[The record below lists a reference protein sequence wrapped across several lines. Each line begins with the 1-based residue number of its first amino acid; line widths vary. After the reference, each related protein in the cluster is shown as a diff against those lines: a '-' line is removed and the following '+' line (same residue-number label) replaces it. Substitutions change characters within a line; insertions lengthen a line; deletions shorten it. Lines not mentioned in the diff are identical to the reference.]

1 MFSRVCGVSLHADD
15 GLTDKQVS
23 QAVGCHPGTVSRH
36 RKRYTEH
43 GLAAIHPRE
52 ADRVYERKLDDPLV
66 VSLRQQRE
74 QFTEGRH
81 VHTTFAAA
89 LRYDYGLTDYRDARL
104 DGETLRFFVEP
115 AEVSV
120 GGNDDTDSEEPLY
133 GYYYWFALWE
143 LAEGV
148 DPPSDLTVAFRTPS
162 EANYDRTPRPT
173 ATGTAID
180 THTPTTD
187 ESE

>member
-1 MFSRVCGVSLHADD
+1 VVDSVSGSFRD
-15 GLTDKQVS
+15 GQYVRRQPRLREAPALTARLLTDT
-23 QAVGCHPGTVSRH
+23 A
-36 RKRYTEH
+36 EF
-43 GLAAIHPRE
+43 
-52 ADRVYERKLDDPLV
+52 DRVFRWDALDDPLV

-74 QFTEGRH
+74 RFTEGRH

-148 DPPSDLTVAFRTPS
+148 DPPSDLTVALRTPS